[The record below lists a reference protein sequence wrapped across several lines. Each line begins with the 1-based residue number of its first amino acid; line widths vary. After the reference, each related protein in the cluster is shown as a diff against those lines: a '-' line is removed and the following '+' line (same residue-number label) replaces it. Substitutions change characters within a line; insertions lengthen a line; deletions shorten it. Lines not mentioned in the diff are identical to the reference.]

1 MAHILKAIIKVLTSL
16 QLTVIILCFS
26 VVVVFLG
33 TVAQEPMG
41 LNLAVKKFF
50 QSTFVDWVSMKAA
63 LGKCMQMFFGWQLD
77 PIPQERLIGSSF
89 PCFPGGYFLGGLLL
103 VNLLAAYYSRFV
115 FSWKKAGILLTHFGI
130 IMLLVGQV
138 LTDQL
143 AIESYV
149 AMEAGD
155 RRNYSESHDINELV
169 VITKQDDNSSQVVS
183 IPEWMLEKKRKISH
197 TKLDGVTIQATRYWR
212 NAHLANK
219 LEDTI
224 SHMLEEYPSGSA
236 QYQKAKKSA
245 DTFLAFLKEAKVP
258 DDLEAWN
265 DFVGK
270 LSRMDKEVEVPKEFM
285 EQMRPFLSSVRT
297 FLKKIHPF
305 QRDPNPDTPVDLWV
319 IAHEVD
325 FGMDARNQPVVQ
337 LEIFQPKQDKENQ
350 KRRMLVS
357 PLLREQTLTLDK
369 DDTDSVA
376 QVSLRGKRYYH
387 PYSLTLVDLKWEWY
401 PGTETPRNYESIV
414 RITPASGEDYVSSVY
429 MNHPLRLDGKT
440 HYQHQLGKQ
449 ATQAKGLFT
458 QLAVVQNPSWLTPY
472 FGCLVVAAGM
482 LWQFLSHLIGFA
494 QKRNRE

>member
-1 MAHILKAIIKVLTSL
+1 MNPVLKSIFKVLASL
-16 QLTVIILCFS
+16 RLTVVTLCFS
-26 VVVVFLG
+26 VLVVFLG
-33 TVAQEPMG
+33 TVAQAPMG
-41 LNLAVKKFF
+41 LKLAVDNFF
-50 QSTFVDWVSMKAA
+50 KVFFIDFLSMKAA
-63 LGKCMQMFFGWQLD
+63 IGKCLHMFFEWQLD
-77 PIPQERLIGSSF
+77 PIPQESLIAGGW
-89 PCFPGGYFLGGLLL
+89 PCFPGGYFLGTVLL

-115 FSWKKAGILLTHFGI
+115 FRWKKSGVILTHFGI

-149 AMEAGD
+149 AMKAGD
-155 RRNYSESHDINELV
+155 RRNYSESHDYNELV
-169 VITKQDDNSSQVVS
+169 VITKQDDNSSQVIS
-183 IPEWMLEKKRKISH
+183 IPEWMLEKKQKISH
-197 TKLDGVTIQATRYWR
+197 PKLNGLTIQATQYWR

-224 SHMLEEYPSGSA
+224 SHMLEEHPPGSV

-265 DFVGK
+265 DFVRK
-270 LSRMDKEVEVPKEFM
+270 LSRMDEEVEVPKEFM
-285 EQMRPFLSSVRT
+285 DQMRPFLSSVRT

-319 IAHEVD
+319 IAHDVD

-337 LEIFQPKQDKENQ
+337 LEIFQPKQEKENQ
-350 KRRMLVS
+350 KKRMLVS
-357 PLLREQTLTLDK
+357 PLLREQTLPLDK
-369 DDTDSVA
+369 DDSGATA

-414 RITPASGEDYVSSVY
+414 RITPAKGEDYVSHVY

-440 HYQHQLGKQ
+440 HYQHQLGPQ
-449 ATQAKGLFT
+449 AVQAKGLFT